1 MKGWIIGIALLV
13 LIRWQGRRLAFWLL
27 EYPTIYTDG
36 VPING
41 QPWRKYV
48 NSTHFTVGAGNL
60 ASDRVEEEIEKLLG
74 SFQELYELSRN
85 GPGKHETTDISSL
98 IVLEAIERAE
108 AKSGF
113 MDKPVF

>member
-13 LIRWQGRRLAFWLL
+13 LILWQGRRLAFWLL
-27 EYPTIYTDG
+27 EYPTIHTDG
-36 VPING
+36 VTING

-60 ASDRVEEEIEKLLG
+60 ASDRVEAEIKKLLAG
-74 SFQELYELSRN
+74 FQDLYELSRN
-85 GPGKHETTDISSL
+85 GPGKHGTTDISSL

-113 MDKPVF
+113 VDKPVF